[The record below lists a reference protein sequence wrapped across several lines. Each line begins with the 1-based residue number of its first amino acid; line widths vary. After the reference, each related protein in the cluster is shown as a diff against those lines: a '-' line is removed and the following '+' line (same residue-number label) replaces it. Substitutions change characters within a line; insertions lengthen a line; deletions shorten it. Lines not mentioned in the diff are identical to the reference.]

1 MATVDYRLCGAV
13 YPSLDRYCNEHL
25 LENIKGSLHPNYKET
40 YCLTYLCEL
49 GEALSVGQR
58 KNQQGQEFWDM
69 NSHLGLLSLDSSLYL
84 GI

>member
-49 GEALSVGQR
+49 GEALSVGHR
-58 KNQQGQEFWDM
+58 KGVRCR
-69 NSHLGLLSLDSSLYL
+69 SGLLGRELPSWVTVS
-84 GI
+84 